1 MKNTIKLNE
10 TQLRKIIAE
19 SVKKVLQESDYK
31 TYLWAA
37 QQAKAKGDEARAQK
51 FFNYA
56 QQLYSQEFG
65 SRNGE
70 DTQIGLGGK
79 PNNYGAVFGS
89 NTLGVSPRQ
98 SGNETVDGEYRVT
111 QYGSPSNMNRSDMM
125 NTMRNQYPKSAQQYS
140 NAENELSDFR
150 NGNYV
155 YNNGWK
161 RK

>member
-1 MKNTIKLNE
+1 MKNTVKLNE
-10 TQLRKIIAE
+10 AQLREIIAE

-65 SRNGE
+65 NTNGE
-70 DTQIGLGGK
+70 GTQIRLGGR
-79 PNNYGAVFGS
+79 PGNYGACFGS
-89 NTLGVSPRQ
+89 DTLSVSPRQ
-98 SGNETVDGEYRVT
+98 SGNETVDGEYKVT
-111 QYGSPSNMNRSDMM
+111 QYGSQSNMNRSDMM
-125 NTMRNQYPKSAQQYS
+125 GTMRNQYPKSAQRYS

-150 NGNYV
+150 NGKYT

-161 RK
+161 RN